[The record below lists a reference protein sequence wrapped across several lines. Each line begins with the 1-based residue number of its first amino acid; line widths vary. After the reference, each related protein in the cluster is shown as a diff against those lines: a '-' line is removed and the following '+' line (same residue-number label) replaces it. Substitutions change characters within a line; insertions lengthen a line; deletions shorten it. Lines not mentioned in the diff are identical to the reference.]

1 MKKLLILIAV
11 VSLFASCDDQTTT
24 PFGTKLVEEV
34 KKQGDEI
41 VIPYK
46 KYVLP
51 NGLTLLVHEDH
62 SDPIVHVDV
71 TYHVGSAR
79 EELGRSGF
87 AHFFEHMMF
96 QGSDHVADEEHFKI
110 VSEAGGE
117 LNGTTNSDRTNYFET
132 LPSNQLE
139 TALWLEADRMG
150 FLLDAVT
157 VPKFEN
163 QRATVKNERG
173 QSYDNR
179 PYGLVGEK
187 VAQAMYPQGHP
198 YSWPVIG
205 YLAELDRATLD
216 DLKHFFLRWY
226 GPNNATLTV
235 AGDVD
240 PKQVVEMV
248 EKYFGPI
255 PAGPEV
261 KPMTVEKVTLPE
273 DRYISYEDNIR
284 FPLIQFAYPTV
295 GNRHADEAPLDVLS
309 DIMGGGKN
317 SIFYQNFEKPQLAI
331 QARVSHPCQELAG
344 EFQMTV
350 LPFPGK
356 TLAEMEELIRK
367 SIDEF
372 ETREIS
378 DDDLNRTKAMIEN
391 QLINELSS
399 VDGKAGLLAS
409 YQTFTGNPNYIQNE
423 LKRYAGVTKEDVKR
437 VFNQY
442 IKGQHPVILSVY
454 PKGQPQLAA
463 KEDNFTPKFV
473 DSTFV
478 PNDEQYKDLVY
489 NKAKD
494 PEGFDRSKRPA
505 PGPNPSIKVPD
516 YWTDNFENG
525 LAVIGSKN
533 DEVPTV
539 ALRISI
545 KAGHRFEEM
554 SKAGI
559 ASLTADMLDE
569 STANFSGE
577 EIANKLEVLG
587 SSIDIYAGSEDI
599 VVSVSSLKKNLD
611 KTLELVEEKL
621 MKPAFKMDDFNRKKQ
636 QQLEGIANQVTQPTV
651 IADNNFNEILYGKD
665 HIMGVP
671 NSGTMETVGALTL
684 DDVKAYYNA
693 KFSPSISKLVI
704 VGDVDKDEILG
715 KLGFL
720 KSWEKK
726 DVQFAEEKPLPVI
739 DKTKI
744 YLVHKAQAPQSEIR
758 IGYMAMPYDATGEYY
773 KSYIMN
779 FPLGLAFNSR
789 INLNLREDKGWTY
802 GARSYFQ
809 FANGSEFAQPYKA
822 FAGVKAVKTDSS
834 VVEFIK
840 EIKNYA
846 ENGIT
851 EEELAFTKSSIGQS
865 DARKYETS
873 SQKAG
878 FLQRI
883 LDYKLDKNF
892 VDEQNKILANITKA
906 EIDAL
911 AKSKLPY
918 YKMVIV
924 VVGDKDLVYE
934 GLSKLGYEIEVRNMP
949 LDMVKR

>member
-1 MKKLLILIAV
+1 MKKLLAFIAAV
-11 VSLFASCDDQTTT
+11 TFLVSCNNNSTT

-34 KKQGDEI
+34 KKKGDEI

-51 NGLTLLVHEDH
+51 NGLTLIVHEDH

-110 VSEAGGE
+110 VSESGGE

-132 LPSNQLE
+132 LPANQLE

-261 KPMTVEKVTLPE
+261 KPMTVEKTTLPE

-284 FPLIQFAYPTV
+284 FPLIQFAYPTI
-295 GNRHADEAPLDVLS
+295 GNRHPDEAPLDILA
-309 DIMGGGKN
+309 DILGGGKN
-317 SIFYQNFEKPQLAI
+317 SIFYQNFVKPQLAI
-331 QARVSHPCQELAG
+331 QANVSHPCMELAG
-344 EFQMTV
+344 QFQLTV

-356 TLAEMEELIRK
+356 TLAEMEALIRA

-372 ETREIS
+372 EKREIS

-391 QLINELSS
+391 QLIQELSS
-399 VDGKAGLLAS
+399 VDGKASLLAS
-409 YQTFTGNPNYIQNE
+409 YQTFTGNPNYIQKE
-423 LKRYAGVTKEDVKR
+423 LKRYADVTKEDVKR

-442 IKGQHPVILSVY
+442 IKGQKAVVLSVY
-454 PKGQPQLAA
+454 PKGQKQLAA

-478 PNDEQYKDLVY
+478 PNDEQYKGLVY

-505 PGPNPSIKVPD
+505 PGANPSIKVPD
-516 YWTDNFENG
+516 FWTENFENG

-539 ALRISI
+539 AMRISI
-545 KAGHRFEEM
+545 RAGHRFEDAA
-554 SKAGI
+554 KAGI

-569 STANFSGE
+569 STQNYTAE

-587 SSIDIYAGSEDI
+587 SSIDIYSSNEEI

-611 KTLELVEEKL
+611 KTLELLEEKM
-621 MKPAFKMDDFNRKKQ
+621 MKPKFSMEDFNRKKQ
-636 QQLEGIANQVTQPTV
+636 QQMEGIANQITQPTV
-651 IADNNFNEILYGKD
+651 IADNTFREALYGKG
-665 HIMGVP
+665 HIMSIP

-684 DDVKAYYNA
+684 DDVKGYYEA

-704 VGDVDKDEILG
+704 VGDVEKDEVLG

-720 KSWEKK
+720 KSWAKK
-726 DVQFAEEKPLPVI
+726 DVQFAEEKPVPAI
-739 DKTKI
+739 EKTKI
-744 YLVHKAQAPQSEIR
+744 ILVNKPQAPQSEIR
-758 IGYMAMPYDATGEYY
+758 IGYISMPYDATGEYY

-779 FPLGLAFNSR
+779 FPLGMAFNSR

-809 FANGSEFAQPYKA
+809 GSKFAGPYMA
-822 FAGVKAVKTDSS
+822 SAGVKATTTDSS
-834 VVEFIK
+834 VVEFMK
-840 EIKNYA
+840 EINNYA
-846 ENGIT
+846 ANGIT
-851 EEELAFTKSSIGQS
+851 DAELAFTKSSIGQS

-873 SQKAG
+873 LQKAG

-883 LDYKLDKNF
+883 LDYNLDKNF
-892 VDEQNKILANITKA
+892 VDEQNKILANISKA

-911 AKSKLPY
+911 AKAKLPTD
-918 YKMVIV
+918 KMVMVI
-924 VVGDKDLVYE
+924 VGDKDLVYP
-934 GLSKLGYEIEVRNMP
+934 GLSKLGYEIEVRNMS
-949 LDMVKR
+949 LDMVKK

>member
-1 MKKLLILIAV
+1 MKRILAFVAAV
-11 VSLFASCDDQTTT
+11 TFLVSCNNNTTT
-24 PFGTKLVEEV
+24 KFGTKLVEEV
-34 KKQGDEI
+34 KKKGDDI
-41 VIPYK
+41 VIPYQ

-71 TYHVGSAR
+71 TYHVGSSR

-96 QGSDHVADEEHFKI
+96 QGSDHVADEQHFKV

-157 VPKFEN
+157 QKKFEN

-179 PYGLVGEK
+179 PYGLIGEK

-205 YLAELDRATLD
+205 YLAELDRANVD

-240 PKQVVEMV
+240 PKQVVELV
-248 EKYFGPI
+248 EKYYGPI

-261 KPMTVEKVTLPE
+261 KPMKIEKITLPE

-295 GNRHADEAPLDVLS
+295 GNRNPDEAPLDILA

-317 SIFYQNFEKPQLAI
+317 SIFYENFEKPQLAV
-331 QARVSHPCQELAG
+331 QANVAHPCMELAG
-344 EFQMTV
+344 EFQLTV

-356 TLAEMEELIRK
+356 TLAEMEAVIRK

-372 ETREIS
+372 ETREIN

-391 QLINELSS
+391 QLIQQLAS
-399 VDGKAGLLAS
+399 VDGKASLLAS
-409 YQTFTGNPNYIQNE
+409 YQTFTGNPNYIQAE
-423 LKRYAGVTKEDVKR
+423 LKRYADVTKEDVKR
-437 VFNQY
+437 VFNTY
-442 IKGQHPVILSVY
+442 IKGQKAVILSVY
-454 PKGQPQLAA
+454 PKGQPTLAA
-463 KEDNFTPKFV
+463 KADNFTPKFV

-478 PNDEQYKDLVY
+478 PNDEQYKGLVY

-494 PEGFDRSKRPA
+494 ADGFDRSKQPA
-505 PGPNPSIKVPD
+505 AGPNPTIKVPD
-516 YWTDNFENG
+516 YWTENFDNG
-525 LAVIGSKN
+525 LAAIGAKN

-545 KAGHRFEEM
+545 RAGHRFEDA
-554 SKAGI
+554 SKSGI
-559 ASLTADMLDE
+559 ASLTADLLGE
-569 STANFSGE
+569 STQNFTGE

-587 SSIDIYAGSEDI
+587 SSIDINAGNEEI
-599 VVSVSSLKKNLD
+599 TVSVSSLKKNLD
-611 KTLELVEEKL
+611 KTLELLEEKL
-621 MKPAFKMDDFNRKKQ
+621 MKPKFSMEDFNRLKQ
-636 QQLEGIANQVTQPTV
+636 QQMEGIANQITQPTV
-651 IADNNFNEILYGKD
+651 IADNNFKEAVYGKG
-665 HIMGVP
+665 HIMSIPSV
-671 NSGTMETVGALTL
+671 GTIETVSTITL
-684 DDVKAYYNA
+684 DDVKAYYES

-704 VGDVDKDEILG
+704 VGDVEKDEVLG

-720 KSWEKK
+720 KSWVKK
-726 DVQFAEEKPLPVI
+726 DVQFAEEKPTPAI
-739 DKTKI
+739 EKTKI
-744 YLVHKAQAPQSEIR
+744 ILVNKPQAPQSEIR
-758 IGYMAMPYDATGEYY
+758 IGYIAMPFDATGDYY
-773 KSYIMN
+773 KSRLMN
-779 FPLGLAFNSR
+779 FPLGAAFNSR

-802 GARSYFQ
+802 GARSGFQ
-809 FANGSEFAQPYKA
+809 GSKFAGA
-822 FAGVKAVKTDSS
+822 FIAAAGVKATTTDSS
-834 VVEFIK
+834 VVEFMK
-840 EIKNYA
+840 EINNYA
-846 ENGIT
+846 ANGIS
-851 EEELAFTKSSIGQS
+851 EAELAFTKSSIGQS

-873 SQKAG
+873 LQKAG
-878 FLQRI
+878 FLQQI
-883 LDYKLDKNF
+883 LDYSLDKNF
-892 VDEQNKILANITKA
+892 VDEQNKILANMTKA

-911 AKSKLPY
+911 AKSKLPAD
-918 YKMVIV
+918 KMVMVI
-924 VVGDKDLVYE
+924 VGDKDLIYP
-934 GLSKLGYEIEVRNMP
+934 GLSKLGYEIEVRNMS
-949 LDMVKR
+949 LDMVKK

>member
-1 MKKLLILIAV
+1 MKRILAFIAAV
-11 VSLFASCDDQTTT
+11 TFLVSCNNNTTT
-24 PFGTKLVEEV
+24 KFGTKLVEEV
-34 KKQGDEI
+34 KKKGDEI
-41 VIPYK
+41 VIPYQ

-71 TYHVGSAR
+71 TYHVGSSR

-96 QGSDHVADEEHFKI
+96 QGSDHVADEQHFKI

-157 VPKFEN
+157 TAKFEN

-179 PYGLVGEK
+179 PYGLIGEK

-240 PKQVVEMV
+240 PKQVVELV
-248 EKYFGPI
+248 EKYYGPI

-261 KPMTVEKVTLPE
+261 KPMTVEKTTLAE

-295 GNRHADEAPLDVLS
+295 GNRHPDEAPLDILA

-317 SIFYQNFEKPQLAI
+317 SIFYENFEKPQLAV
-331 QARVSHPCQELAG
+331 QANVAHPCMELAG
-344 EFQMTV
+344 QFQLTV

-356 TLAEMEELIRK
+356 TLAEMEGVIRK

-372 ETREIS
+372 ETREIN

-391 QLINELSS
+391 QLIQQLAS
-399 VDGKAGLLAS
+399 VDGKASLLAS
-409 YQTFTGNPNYIQNE
+409 YQTFTGNPNYIQAE
-423 LKRYAGVTKEDVKR
+423 LKRYADVTKEDVKR
-437 VFNQY
+437 VFNTY
-442 IKGQHPVILSVY
+442 IKGQKAVVLSVY
-454 PKGQPQLAA
+454 PKGQKELAA
-463 KEDNFTPKFV
+463 KEDNYTPKFV

-478 PNDEQYKDLVY
+478 PDDSEYKGLVY

-494 PEGFDRSKRPA
+494 PEGFDRSKQPA
-505 PGPNPSIKVPD
+505 AGPNPSIKVPD
-516 YWTDNFENG
+516 YWTENFDNG
-525 LAVIGSKN
+525 LAAIGAKN

-545 KAGHRFEEM
+545 RAGHRFEDAAK
-554 SKAGI
+554 SGI
-559 ASLTADMLDE
+559 ASLTADLLGE
-569 STANFSGE
+569 STQNYTGE

-587 SSIDIYAGSEDI
+587 SNIDIYAGNEEI
-599 VVSVSSLKKNLD
+599 VISVSSLKKNLD

-621 MKPAFKMDDFNRKKQ
+621 MKPKFSMEDFNRLKQ
-636 QQLEGIANQVTQPTV
+636 QQMEGIANQATQPTV
-651 IADNNFNEILYGKD
+651 IADNNFKEAIYGKG
-665 HIMGVP
+665 HIMSIPSV
-671 NSGTMETVGALTL
+671 GTIETVASITL
-684 DDVKAYYNA
+684 DDVKAYYES
-693 KFSPSISKLVI
+693 KFSPSISKLVV
-704 VGDVDKDEILG
+704 VGDVEKDEVLG

-720 KSWEKK
+720 KSWAKK
-726 DVQFAEEKPLPVI
+726 DVQFAEEKPTPAI
-739 DKTKI
+739 EKTKI
-744 YLVHKAQAPQSEIR
+744 ILVNKPQAPQSEIR
-758 IGYMAMPYDATGEYY
+758 IGYIAMPFDATGDFY
-773 KSYIMN
+773 KSKLMN
-779 FPLGLAFNSR
+779 FPLGAAFNSR
-789 INLNLREDKGWTY
+789 VNLNLREDKGWTY
-802 GARSYFQ
+802 GARSGFQ
-809 FANGSEFAQPYKA
+809 GSKFAGA
-822 FAGVKAVKTDSS
+822 FVAAAGVKATTTDSS
-834 VVEFIK
+834 VVEFMK
-840 EIKNYA
+840 EINNYA
-846 ENGIT
+846 ANGIT
-851 EEELAFTKSSIGQS
+851 EQELAFTKSSIGQS

-873 SQKAG
+873 QDKAQ
-878 FLQRI
+878 FLQQI
-883 LDYKLDKNF
+883 LDYSLDKNF

-911 AKSKLPY
+911 AKSKLPAD
-918 YKMVIV
+918 KMVMVI
-924 VVGDKDLVYE
+924 VGDKDLVYP
-934 GLSKLGYEIEVRNMP
+934 GLSKLGYEIEVRNMA
-949 LDMVKR
+949 LDMVKK

>member
-1 MKKLLILIAV
+1 MKKLVTLFTAALI
-11 VSLFASCDDQTTT
+11 FASCGNKNTTT
-24 PFGTKLVEEV
+24 PFGTKLLEEV
-34 KKQGDEI
+34 NKKGDEI
-41 VIPYK
+41 IIPYK

-51 NGLTLLVHEDH
+51 NGLTLIIHEDH

-96 QGSDHVADEEHFKI
+96 QGSDNVADEEHFKI
-110 VSEAGGE
+110 VSESGGE
-117 LNGTTNSDRTNYFET
+117 LNGTTNHDRTNYFET

-187 VAQAMYPQGHP
+187 VAQALYPFGHP

-255 PAGPEV
+255 PTGPEV
-261 KPMTVEKVTLPE
+261 QSMKVEKVTLTE

-295 GNRHADEAPLDVLS
+295 GNRHPDEAPLDILS
-309 DIMGGGKN
+309 DILGGGKN
-317 SIFYQNFEKPQLAI
+317 SIFYQNFVKPQLAI
-331 QARVSHPCQELAG
+331 QANVQHPCMELAG
-344 EFQMTV
+344 QFQLTV

-367 SIDEF
+367 SIEEF

-391 QLINELSS
+391 QLIQQLSS
-399 VDGKAGLLAS
+399 VSGKASLLAS
-409 YQTFTGNPNYIQNE
+409 YETFTGNPNYIQQE
-423 LKRYAGVTKEDVKR
+423 LKRYADVTKEDVKR

-442 IKGQHPVILSVY
+442 IKGQKAVILSVY
-454 PKGQPQLAA
+454 PKGQQQLAA
-463 KEDNFTPKFV
+463 REDNFTPKFV

-478 PNDEQYKDLVY
+478 PNNEQYKNLVY
-489 NKAKD
+489 NKPKD
-494 PEGFDRSKRPA
+494 TFDRSKRPA
-505 PGPNPSIKVPD
+505 SGPNPVIKVPD
-516 YWTDNFENG
+516 YWTENFENG
-525 LAVIGSKN
+525 IAVIGSKN

-539 ALRISI
+539 AMRLSI
-545 KAGHRFEEM
+545 RAGHRFEPAAK
-554 SKAGI
+554 SGI
-559 ASLTADMLDE
+559 AMLTADMLDE
-569 STANFSGE
+569 STQNYTAE

-587 SSIDIYAGSEDI
+587 SSIDIYASNEEI
-599 VVSVSSLKKNLD
+599 LVNVSSLKKNLD
-611 KTLELVEEKL
+611 KTLELLEEKL
-621 MKPAFKMDDFNRKKQ
+621 FRPKFSMEDFTRKKQ
-636 QQLEGIANQVTQPTV
+636 QQLENIANQVTQPTV
-651 IADNNFNEILYGKD
+651 IADNNFREALYGKD
-665 HIMGVP
+665 HIMSIP
-671 NSGTMETVGALTL
+671 NSGTMESVGALTL
-684 DDVKAYYNA
+684 DDVKEYYETRL
-693 KFSPSISKLVI
+693 SPSISKLVI
-704 VGDVDKDEILG
+704 VGDVEKNEILD

-720 KSWEKK
+720 KSWAKK
-726 DVQFAEEKPLPVI
+726 EVQFAEEKPVPAI
-739 DKTKI
+739 NKTKI
-744 YLVHKAQAPQSEIR
+744 ILVNKPGAPQSEIR
-758 IGYMAMPYDATGEYY
+758 IGYIAMPYDATGEFYR
-773 KSYIMN
+773 SYIMN
-779 FPLGLAFNSR
+779 FPLGMAFNSR

-809 FANGSEFAQPYKA
+809 GTKYPGAYIAA
-822 FAGVKAVKTDSS
+822 AGVRANTTDSS
-834 VVEFIK
+834 VVEFMK

-846 ENGIT
+846 DNGIT
-851 EEELAFTKSSIGQS
+851 EAELAFTKSSIGQS

-873 SQKAG
+873 LQKAG

-883 LDYKLDKNF
+883 LDYNLDKNF

-918 YKMVIV
+918 DKMVMVI
-924 VVGDKDLVYE
+924 VGDKDLVYP

>member
-1 MKKLLILIAV
+1 MKRLFPLLLSIVFTFSFFNIHA
-11 VSLFASCDDQTTT
+11 T
-24 PFGTKLVEEV
+24 PDGAKLVEEV
-34 KKQGDEI
+34 KKKGDEI
-41 VIPYK
+41 TIPYK
-46 KYVLP
+46 KYQLS

-96 QGSDHVADEEHFKI
+96 QGSDNVADEEHFKI
-110 VSEAGGE
+110 VSESGGE

-157 VPKFEN
+157 VAKFEN

-179 PYGLVGEK
+179 PYGLIGEK

-240 PKQVVEMV
+240 PKQVVALV

-261 KPMTVEKVTLPE
+261 KPMKVEKVTLPE

-295 GNRHADEAPLDVLS
+295 GNRHPDEAPLDILA
-309 DIMGGGKN
+309 DILGGGKN
-317 SIFYQNFEKPQLAI
+317 SIFYQNFEKAQLAI
-331 QARVSHPCQELAG
+331 QANVSHPCMELSG
-344 EFQMTV
+344 SFQLTV

-356 TLAEMEELIRK
+356 TLADMETIIRK

-391 QLINELSS
+391 QLIEQLSS
-399 VDGKAGLLAS
+399 VDGKASLLAS
-409 YQTFTGNPNYIQNE
+409 YQTFTGNPNYIQQE
-423 LKRYAGVTKEDVKR
+423 LKRYADVTKEDVKR

-442 IKGQHPVILSVY
+442 IKGQHAVVLSVY
-454 PKGQPQLAA
+454 PKGQKQLVA
-463 KEDNFTPKFV
+463 KPDNFAPKFV
-473 DSTFV
+473 DATFV
-478 PNDEQYKDLVY
+478 PNDAEYKNLVY
-489 NKAKD
+489 NKTKD
-494 PEGFDRSKRPA
+494 TFDRSKRPT
-505 PGPNPSIKVPD
+505 PGTNPSIKVPE
-516 YWTDNFENG
+516 YWTENFANG
-525 LAVIGSKN
+525 LSVIGAKN

-539 ALRISI
+539 ALRISVR
-545 KAGHRFEEM
+545 AGHRFEDAAK
-554 SKAGI
+554 SGLSA
-559 ASLTADMLDE
+559 LTADMLNE
-569 STANFSGE
+569 STKNFSAE

-587 SSIDIYAGSEDI
+587 SHIDISAGNEELTI
-599 VVSVSSLKKNLD
+599 SVSSLKKNLD
-611 KTLELVEEKL
+611 KTLALLEEKL
-621 MKPAFKMDDFNRKKQ
+621 FKPAFDTADFARAKQ
-636 QQLEGIANQVTQPTV
+636 KQIEGIANQVTQPTV
-651 IADNNFNEILYGKD
+651 IADNTFREALYGKG
-665 HIMGVP
+665 HIMSIP
-671 NSGTMETVGALTL
+671 TIGTVETVSSVTL
-684 DDVKAYYNA
+684 EDVKAYYEN
-693 KFSPSISKLVI
+693 KFSPSISKLVV
-704 VGDVDKDEILG
+704 VGDVEKEEILG

-720 KSWEKK
+720 KTWTKK
-726 DVQFAEEKPLPVI
+726 EVKFAEEKAVPAI
-739 DKTKI
+739 EKTKI
-744 YLVHKAQAPQSEIR
+744 ILVNKPQAPQSEIR
-758 IGYMAMPYDATGEYY
+758 IGYIAMPYDATGEYY

-779 FPLGLAFNSR
+779 YALGMAFNSR
-789 INLNLREDKGWTY
+789 INLNLRENKGWTY

-809 FANGSEFAQPYKA
+809 GSKFAGPYMA
-822 FAGVKAVKTDSS
+822 AAGVKAEKTDSS
-834 VVEFIK
+834 VVEFMK
-840 EIKNYA
+840 EITTYA
-846 ENGIT
+846 TSGIT
-851 EEELAFTKSSIGQS
+851 DAELAFTKSSIGQS

-873 SQKAG
+873 LQKAG

-883 LDYKLDKNF
+883 LDYNLNKTF
-892 VDEQNKILANITKA
+892 VDEQNKILANITKS
-906 EIDAL
+906 EVDAL
-911 AKSKLPY
+911 AKTKLPY
-918 YKMVIV
+918 TKMTMV
-924 VVGDKDLVYE
+924 VVGDKELVYP
-934 GLSKLGYEIEVRNMP
+934 GLSKLGYEIEVREIG
-949 LDMVKR
+949 K

>member
-1 MKKLLILIAV
+1 MKRILAFVAAV
-11 VSLFASCDDQTTT
+11 TFLVSCNNNTTT
-24 PFGTKLVEEV
+24 KFGTKLVEEV
-34 KKQGDEI
+34 KKKGDDI
-41 VIPYK
+41 VIPYQ

-71 TYHVGSAR
+71 TYHVGSSR

-96 QGSDHVADEEHFKI
+96 QGSDHVADEQHFKV

-157 VPKFEN
+157 QKKFEN

-179 PYGLVGEK
+179 PYGLIGEK

-205 YLAELDRATLD
+205 YLAELDRANVD

-240 PKQVVEMV
+240 PKQVVELV
-248 EKYFGPI
+248 EKYYGPI

-261 KPMTVEKVTLPE
+261 KPMQIEKITLPE

-295 GNRHADEAPLDVLS
+295 GNRNPDEAPLDILA

-317 SIFYQNFEKPQLAI
+317 SIFYENFEKPQLAV
-331 QARVSHPCQELAG
+331 QANVAHPCMELAG
-344 EFQMTV
+344 EFQLTV

-356 TLAEMEELIRK
+356 TLAEMEAVIRK

-372 ETREIS
+372 ETREIN

-391 QLINELSS
+391 QLIQQLAS
-399 VDGKAGLLAS
+399 VDGKASLLAS
-409 YQTFTGNPNYIQNE
+409 YQTFTGNPNYIQAE
-423 LKRYAGVTKEDVKR
+423 LKRYADVTKEDVKR
-437 VFNQY
+437 VFNTY
-442 IKGQHPVILSVY
+442 IKGQKAVILSVY
-454 PKGQPQLAA
+454 PKGQPTLAA
-463 KEDNFTPKFV
+463 KADNYTPKFV

-478 PNDEQYKDLVY
+478 PNDEQYKGLVY

-494 PEGFDRSKRPA
+494 PDGFDRSKQPA
-505 PGPNPSIKVPD
+505 AGPNPTIKVPD
-516 YWTDNFENG
+516 YWTENFDNG
-525 LAVIGSKN
+525 LAAIGAKN

-545 KAGHRFEEM
+545 RAGHRFEDAAK
-554 SKAGI
+554 SGI
-559 ASLTADMLDE
+559 ANLTADLLGE
-569 STANFSGE
+569 STENFTGE

-587 SSIDIYAGSEDI
+587 SNIDIYAGNEEI

-621 MKPAFKMDDFNRKKQ
+621 LKPKFSMEDFNRLKQ
-636 QQLEGIANQVTQPTV
+636 QQMEGIANQATQPTV
-651 IADNNFNEILYGKD
+651 IADNNFKEAVYGKG
-665 HIMGVP
+665 HIMSIP
-671 NSGTMETVGALTL
+671 NAGTLETVGSITL
-684 DDVKAYYNA
+684 DDVKAYYA
-693 KFSPSISKLVI
+693 TKFSPSISKLVV
-704 VGDVDKDEILG
+704 VGDVDKDEVLG

-720 KSWEKK
+720 KSWTKK
-726 DVQFAEEKPLPVI
+726 DVQFAEEKPTPAI
-739 DKTKI
+739 EKTKI
-744 YLVHKAQAPQSEIR
+744 ILVNKPQAPQSEIR
-758 IGYMAMPYDATGEYY
+758 IGYIAMPFDATGDFY
-773 KSYIMN
+773 KSKLMN
-779 FPLGLAFNSR
+779 FPLGAAFNSR

-802 GARSYFQ
+802 GARSGFQ
-809 FANGSEFAQPYKA
+809 GSKFAGA
-822 FAGVKAVKTDSS
+822 FIAAAGVKATTTDSS
-834 VVEFIK
+834 VVEFMK
-840 EIKNYA
+840 EINNYA
-846 ENGIT
+846 ANGIT
-851 EEELAFTKSSIGQS
+851 EQELAFTKSSIGQS

-873 SQKAG
+873 QDKAQ
-878 FLQRI
+878 FLQQI
-883 LDYKLDKNF
+883 LDYSLDKNF
-892 VDEQNKILANITKA
+892 VDEQNKILANMTKA

-911 AKSKLPY
+911 AKSKLPAD
-918 YKMVIV
+918 KMVMVI
-924 VVGDKDLVYE
+924 VGDKDLIYP
-934 GLSKLGYEIEVRNMP
+934 GLSKLGYEIEVRNMA
-949 LDMVKR
+949 LDMVKK

>member
-1 MKKLLILIAV
+1 MNKILSVIAAV
-11 VSLFASCDDQTTT
+11 IFLTSCGSNTTK
-24 PFGTKLVEEV
+24 FGTKMVEEV
-34 KKQGDEI
+34 KKKGDEI
-41 VIPYK
+41 VIPYQ

-96 QGSDHVADEEHFKI
+96 QGSDHVADEQHFRI

-157 VPKFEN
+157 TQKFEN

-187 VAQAMYPQGHP
+187 VAQALYPQGHP

-205 YLAELDRATLD
+205 YLAELDRANVD

-240 PKQVVEMV
+240 PKHVVELV
-248 EKYFGPI
+248 EKYYGPI

-261 KPMTVEKVTLPE
+261 KPMKVEKVTLTE

-295 GNRHADEAPLDVLS
+295 GNRNPDEAPLDVLA

-317 SIFYQNFEKPQLAI
+317 SIFYQNFVKPQLAI
-331 QARVSHPCQELAG
+331 NANVSHPCMELAG
-344 EFQMTV
+344 QFEMTV

-356 TLAEMEELIRK
+356 TLAEMEALIRK

-372 ETREIS
+372 ETREINE
-378 DDDLNRTKAMIEN
+378 DDLNRTKAMIEN
-391 QLINELSS
+391 QMIQQMSS
-399 VDGKAGLLAS
+399 VSGKASILAS
-409 YQTFTGNPNYIQNE
+409 NQTFTGNPNYVQE
-423 LKRYAGVTKEDVKR
+423 DLKRYAAVTKEDVKR
-437 VFNQY
+437 VFNTY
-442 IKGQHPVILSVY
+442 IKGQHPVILSAY
-454 PKGQPQLAA
+454 PKGQPTLAA
-463 KEDNFTPKFV
+463 KADNFTPKFV

-478 PNDEQYKDLVY
+478 PNDEQYKGLVY

-494 PEGFDRSKRPA
+494 PEGFDRSKQ
-505 PGPNPSIKVPD
+505 PGPGANPTIKVPD
-516 YWTDNFENG
+516 FWTENFDNG
-525 LAVIGSKN
+525 LAVIGAKN

-539 ALRISI
+539 ALRLSI
-545 KAGHRFEEM
+545 RAGHRFEDAAK
-554 SKAGI
+554 SGLAN
-559 ASLTADMLDE
+559 LTSGMLNE
-569 STANFSGE
+569 STENFTGE

-587 SSIDIYAGSEDI
+587 SSIDIFPGTEEI
-599 VVSVSSLKKNLD
+599 TVNVSSLKKNLD
-611 KTLELVEEKL
+611 KTLELVQEKL
-621 MKPAFKMDDFNRKKQ
+621 MKPKFSMEDFNRLKQ
-636 QQLEGIANQVTQPTV
+636 QQMEEIANQVTQPTT
-651 IADNNFNEILYGKD
+651 IADNNFREILFGKD

-671 NSGTMETVGALTL
+671 NIGTMETVGPLTL
-684 DDVKAYYNA
+684 DDVKGYYQA

-720 KSWEKK
+720 KEWAKK
-726 DVQFAEEKPLPVI
+726 DVQYAEEKPTPVI
-739 DKTKI
+739 EKNKI
-744 YLVHKAQAPQSEIR
+744 YLIHKAQAPQSEIR
-758 IGYMAMPYDATGEYY
+758 IGYIAMPYDATGDYY
-773 KSYIMN
+773 KSGIMN

-802 GARSYFQ
+802 GARSYFRGSK
-809 FANGSEFAQPYKA
+809 FAGPYMA
-822 FAGVKAVKTDSS
+822 SAGVKANTTDSS
-834 VVEFIK
+834 IVEFMK

-846 ENGIT
+846 DNGIT
-851 EEELAFTKSSIGQS
+851 AEELAFTKSSMGQS

-873 SQKAG
+873 LQKAG
-878 FLQRI
+878 FLQQI

-892 VDEQNKILANITKA
+892 IDEQNKILENITKA
-906 EIDAL
+906 DIDAL

-918 YKMVIV
+918 DKMVMVI
-924 VVGDKDLVYE
+924 VGDKDLVYP

-949 LDMVKR
+949 LDMTKK

>member
-1 MKKLLILIAV
+1 MKKIFGFIAIV
-11 VSLFASCDDQTTT
+11 MFLTSCENNTTK
-24 PFGTKLVEEV
+24 FGTKMVEEV
-34 KKQGDEI
+34 KKKGDEI

-96 QGSDHVADEEHFKI
+96 QGSDHVADEQHFKI
-110 VSEAGGE
+110 VSEAGGD

-179 PYGLVGEK
+179 PYGLVNEK
-187 VAQAMYPQGHP
+187 VSQALYPQGHP

-240 PKQVVEMV
+240 PKQVVELV
-248 EKYFGPI
+248 EKYYGPI

-261 KPMTVEKVTLPE
+261 KPMKVEKVTLPE

-295 GNRHADEAPLDVLS
+295 GNRNPDEAPLDILA
-309 DIMGGGKN
+309 DILGGGKN
-317 SIFYQNFEKPQLAI
+317 SIFYQNFVKPQLAI
-331 QARVSHPCQELAG
+331 QANVSHPCMELAG

-356 TLAEMEELIRK
+356 TLAEMESMIRK

-399 VDGKAGLLAS
+399 VDGKAGMLAS
-409 YQTFTGNPNYIQNE
+409 YQTFTGNPNYIQQE
-423 LKRYAGVTKEDVKR
+423 LKRYASVTKEDVKR
-437 VFNQY
+437 VFNTY

-454 PKGQPQLAA
+454 PKGQKELAA

-478 PNDEQYKDLVY
+478 PNDAEYKDLVY

-494 PEGFDRSKRPA
+494 AEGFDRSKQPG
-505 PGPNPSIKVPD
+505 PGPNPTIKLPD
-516 YWTDNFENG
+516 FWTENFENG
-525 LAVIGSKN
+525 LAVIGAKN

-545 KAGHRFEEM
+545 RAGHRFEDPAK
-554 SKAGI
+554 SGI
-559 ASLTADMLDE
+559 ASLTADLLDE
-569 STANFSGE
+569 STQNYTAE

-587 SSIDIYAGSEDI
+587 SSIDIHAENEEIVIDI
-599 VVSVSSLKKNLD
+599 SSLKKNID

-621 MKPAFKMDDFNRKKQ
+621 MKPKFSMDDFNRKKQ
-636 QQLEGIANQVTQPTV
+636 QQLEGISNQITQPTV
-651 IADNNFNEILYGKD
+651 IANNTFREVLYGKD
-665 HIMGVP
+665 NIMSIP
-671 NSGTMETVGALTL
+671 NSGTLETAGSITL
-684 DDVKAYYNA
+684 DDVKTYYET

-704 VGDVDKDEILG
+704 VGDVDKDEVLG

-720 KSWEKK
+720 KSWAKK
-726 DVQFAEEKPLPVI
+726 DVKFAEEKPTPAI
-739 DKTKI
+739 EKTKI
-744 YLVHKAQAPQSEIR
+744 ILVNKTQAPQSEIR
-758 IGYMAMPYDATGEYY
+758 IGYIAMPYDATGDYY
-773 KSYIMN
+773 KSKLMN
-779 FPLGLAFNSR
+779 FPLGAAFNSR
-789 INLNLREDKGWTY
+789 INLNLRENKGWTY
-802 GARSYFQ
+802 GARSTFQ
-809 FANGSEFAQPYKA
+809 GTKFAGAYMAS
-822 FAGVKAVKTDSS
+822 AGVKAAKTDSS
-834 VVEFIK
+834 VVEFMK
-840 EIKNYA
+840 EISNYA
-846 ENGIT
+846 DKGIT

-873 SQKAG
+873 LQKAG
-878 FLQRI
+878 FLQQI
-883 LDYKLDKNF
+883 LDYSLNKNF
-892 VDEQNKILANITKA
+892 IDEQNKILAGITKA

-918 YKMVIV
+918 SKMDIV
-924 VVGDKDLVYE
+924 VVGDKDLVLP
-934 GLSKLGYEIEVRNMP
+934 GLSKLGYDIEVREMP
-949 LDMVKR
+949 QQEVVKK

>member
-1 MKKLLILIAV
+1 MKKFLSLIAV
-11 VSLFASCDDQTTT
+11 VIFLASCGNNTTK
-24 PFGTKLVEEV
+24 FGTEMVEEV
-34 KKQGDEI
+34 KKKGDEI
-41 VIPYK
+41 VIPYQ

-96 QGSDHVADEEHFKI
+96 QGSDHVGDEQHFKI
-110 VSEAGGE
+110 VSESGGD

-187 VAQAMYPQGHP
+187 VAQALYPQGHP

-205 YLAELDRATLD
+205 YLAELDRANLD

-240 PKQVVEMV
+240 PKQVVELV
-248 EKYFGPI
+248 EKYYGPI

-261 KPMTVEKVTLPE
+261 KPMKVEKVTLSE

-295 GNRHADEAPLDVLS
+295 GNRHADEAPLDILA
-309 DIMGGGKN
+309 DIMGGGKS
-317 SIFYQNFEKPQLAI
+317 SIFYQNFEKTQLAI
-331 QARVSHPCQELAG
+331 NANVSHPCMELAG

-356 TLAEMEELIRK
+356 TLAEMESLIRK

-391 QLINELSS
+391 QLIQQMSS
-399 VDGKAGLLAS
+399 VNGKAGMLAS
-409 YQTFTGNPNYIQNE
+409 NQTFTGNPNYIQE
-423 LKRYAGVTKEDVKR
+423 DLKRYGAVTKEDVKR
-437 VFNQY
+437 VFNTY
-442 IKGQHPVILSVY
+442 VKGQHAVILSAY
-454 PKGQPQLAA
+454 PKGQPELAA
-463 KEDNFTPKFV
+463 KTDNFTPKFV

-478 PNDEQYKDLVY
+478 PNDKEYAGLTY

-494 PEGFDRSKRPA
+494 LEGFDRSKQPA
-505 PGPNPSIKVPD
+505 AGANPTIKVPD
-516 YWTDNFENG
+516 YWTDNFDNG
-525 LAVIGSKN
+525 LSVIGAKN

-539 ALRISI
+539 ALRLSI
-545 KAGHRFEEM
+545 RAGHRFEDAAK
-554 SKAGI
+554 SGVAN
-559 ASLTADMLDE
+559 LTADMLSE
-569 STANFSGE
+569 STQNFTAE
-577 EIANKLEVLG
+577 EIANKLELLG
-587 SSIDIYAGSEDI
+587 SSIDIYAGQEEI
-599 VVSVSSLKKNLD
+599 TVSVSSLKKNLD
-611 KTLELVEEKL
+611 KTLELLEEKL
-621 MKPAFKMDDFNRKKQ
+621 MKPKFSMEDFNRKKQ
-636 QQLEGIANQVTQPTV
+636 QQMEEIADQVNQPTLIAN
-651 IADNNFNEILYGKD
+651 NNFREILYGKE
-665 HIMGVP
+665 HIMSV
-671 NSGTMETVGALTL
+671 SEIGTMETLGPVTL
-684 DDVKAYYNA
+684 EDVKAYYES

-704 VGDVDKDEILG
+704 VGDVEKDEVLG

-720 KSWEKK
+720 KSWAKK
-726 DVQFAEEKPLPVI
+726 DVQFAEEKATPAI
-739 DKTKI
+739 EKTKI

-758 IGYMAMPYDATGEYY
+758 IGYISMPYDATGDYY
-773 KSYIMN
+773 KSRLMN
-779 FPLGLAFNSR
+779 FPLGAAFNSR
-789 INLNLREDKGWTY
+789 INLNLRESKGWTY
-802 GARSYFQ
+802 GARSNFQ
-809 FANGSEFAQPYKA
+809 GTKFAGPFTAS
-822 FAGVKAVKTDSS
+822 AGVKATKTDSS
-834 VVEFIK
+834 VVEFMK

-846 ENGIT
+846 DNGIT
-851 EEELAFTKSSIGQS
+851 EAELTFTKSSIGQS

-873 SQKAG
+873 LQKAG
-878 FLQRI
+878 FLQQI

-892 VDEQNKILANITKA
+892 IDEQNKILDGITKA
-906 EIDAL
+906 DIDAL
-911 AKSKLPY
+911 AKSKLPAD
-918 YKMVIV
+918 KMVIV
-924 VVGDKDLVYE
+924 VVGDKDLIYP

-949 LDMVKR
+949 LEMVKK